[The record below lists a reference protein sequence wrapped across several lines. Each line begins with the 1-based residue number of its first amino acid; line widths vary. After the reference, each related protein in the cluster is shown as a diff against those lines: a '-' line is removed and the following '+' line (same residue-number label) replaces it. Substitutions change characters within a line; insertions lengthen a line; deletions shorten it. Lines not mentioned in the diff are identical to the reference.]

1 MRRDSF
7 LRVAA
12 TAAALPAVRGI
23 ASAQSTA
30 KLKLILPWVPDSF
43 YAYSYIANAQGFFKK
58 RGLDV
63 DVFKSGG
70 SLSAAQALN
79 AGQFD
84 FAIIAT
90 SALIMLNAKNVPLV
104 GLGIIDCN
112 ATMGVCMLADSPIK
126 KPKDLEGKRVA
137 QTLSS
142 ADAPYFKPFAERAG
156 IDITKVQ
163 LVSADANVRN
173 RSLMQKSVDAVTG
186 IADSLYPDT
195 SSAGFS
201 TRYMLYGDYGLDF
214 YGNCL
219 VTRPDTLRTNPAQCA
234 AVFDALMEGLQFE
247 LTRPQEALQIY
258 LKAVPESA
266 MSSTSPTYA
275 KLGIEMLQFSVLSEP
290 GVAKHGL
297 GWGDPKKLDA
307 MIDLVAKYQLDPGTP
322 RPVRSTILP
331 LPFPT
336 SIGLTKA
343 QWTTMQHDIA
353 DVSHALRA

>member
-1 MRRDSF
+1 MRRDLF
-7 LRVAA
+7 LRTAA
-12 TAAALPAVRGI
+12 AAAALPAVQTAAG
-23 ASAQSTA
+23 AQSLT
-30 KLKLILPWVPDSF
+30 KVKLILPWVPDSF
-43 YAYSYIANAQGFFKK
+43 YAYSYIAGDQGFFKK

-63 DVFKSGG
+63 DVFKGTG

-79 AGQFD
+79 SGQFD
-84 FAIIAT
+84 YAIIAT
-90 SALIMLNAKNVPLV
+90 SALIMLSAKNVPLV
-104 GLGIIDCN
+104 GLGIVDCN
-112 ATMGVCMLADSPIK
+112 ATMGVGVLADSPIN

-156 IDITKVQ
+156 IDISKVQ
-163 LVSADANVRN
+163 LVAADANVRN

-195 SSAGFS
+195 SAAGYA

-219 VTRPDTLRTNPAQCA
+219 VTRPETYKNNPAQCA
-234 AVFDALMEGLQFE
+234 AVFAGLMEGLRFE
-247 LTRPQEALQIY
+247 LTRPQDALQIY

-266 MSSTSPTYA
+266 MSSTSPVYA

-290 GVAKHGL
+290 GIAKHGL

-307 MIDLVAKYQLDPGTP
+307 MIDLVAKYQLDAGVP
-322 RPVRSTILP
+322 RPDRATVLP

-336 SIGLTKA
+336 SVGLTRA
-343 QWTTMQHDIA
+343 QWSAMQQDVA
-353 DVSHALRA
+353 GVSHALRA